1 MIILDWPDFLDS
13 PWEGKALAATVG
25 VFDGVHLGHRT
36 LIDRVV
42 ARSRDMRP
50 TVFTFRESPKRFLHP
65 KTFRGDLYSLDDKI
79 RLIAETGVELCVLI
93 DFSSDFGKLSG
104 SEFLSS
110 LRNSGDL
117 RFIAVGSDFR
127 FGYKLDID
135 AAALATLCVASGIE
149 AEIMGPVNWNGKPI
163 SSSRIRKSIID
174 GKVLEAS
181 SMLGRL
187 YGIDLIGNPST
198 RLATG
203 LFSFHAPAWG
213 IVPSAGRY
221 FVETEHDGSRRPGI
235 VEVGA
240 DRWIV
245 ESDRDAEPTALYFK
259 DAASR
264 E

>member
-1 MIILDWPDFLDS
+1 MTILDWHDFLAS
-13 PWEGKALAATVG
+13 SENAKPLAATVG

-42 ARSRDMRP
+42 GRSKEMRS
-50 TVFTFRESPKRFLHP
+50 TVFTFRENPKRFLHP
-65 KTFRGDLYSLDDKI
+65 KTFHGDLYPLGDKI
-79 RLIAETGVELCVLI
+79 RLISETGVELCVLI

-135 AAALATLCVASGIE
+135 ASALATLCAASGVE
-149 AEIMGPVNWNGKPI
+149 AEILGPVNWNGKPI

-174 GKVLEAS
+174 GKVLDAS
-181 SMLGRL
+181 SMLGRP
-187 YGIDLIGNPST
+187 YGVDCTGNPCT
-198 RLATG
+198 RLAKG
-203 LFSFHAPAWG
+203 LFSFHMSGREISPPAG
-213 IVPSAGRY
+213 KY
-221 FVETEHDGSRRPGI
+221 FVEAEREGSRGSGI
-235 VEVGA
+235 VDVGA
-240 DRWIV
+240 QRWIV
-245 ESDRDAEPTALYFK
+245 ETSLDEEPKALYFL
-259 DAASR
+259 DTVSR